1 MEEYIEEMLADEDI
15 VNMLEHQCGVGAR
28 NYIIN
33 AVNEYTEMLKK
44 GDN

>member
-1 MEEYIEEMLADEDI
+1 MFFKHALADEDI